1 MSGTCHDYSSITLL
15 LDLKSLDERRF
26 VADTCLLGNISNGHT
41 NGSRIS
47 ASIDFNVSLAERRQE
62 LRNLE

>member
-26 VADTCLLGNISNGHT
+26 VADTCLLGKISSGHT
-41 NGSRIS
+41 NGSRVFTS
-47 ASIDFNVSLAERRQE
+47 MDFNVPLAGR
-62 LRNLE
+62 